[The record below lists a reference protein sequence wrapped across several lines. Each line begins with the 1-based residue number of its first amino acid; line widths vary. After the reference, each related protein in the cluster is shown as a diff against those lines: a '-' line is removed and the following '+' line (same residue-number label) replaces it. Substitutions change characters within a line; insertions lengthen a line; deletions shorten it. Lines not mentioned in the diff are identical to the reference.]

1 MYIEQERPTVKIF
14 FREGPR
20 SAALLRQ
27 IGFGLEEEGIPYE
40 AVADS
45 SEDEACGLAWNA
57 ARASQM
63 EVGIGIDVG
72 TVALHYAKLDRER
85 PLFKTA
91 AASDSEEIR
100 VIGTNAGRLVKKL
113 PLKITE
119 SIADKVVK

>member
-1 MYIEQERPTVKIF
+1 MYVEQERPTVKIF
-14 FREGPR
+14 FHEGPR

-27 IGFGLEEEGIPYE
+27 IGF

-63 EVGIGIDVG
+63 EVGIGIDAG
-72 TVALHYAKLDRER
+72 TVALHYAKLDRDR
-85 PLFKTA
+85 PLLKTA

-119 SIADKVVK
+119 SIVDKVVK

>member
-14 FREGPR
+14 FHEGPR

-63 EVGIGIDVG
+63 
-72 TVALHYAKLDRER
+72 
-85 PLFKTA
+85 
-91 AASDSEEIR
+91 
-100 VIGTNAGRLVKKL
+100 
-113 PLKITE
+113 
-119 SIADKVVK
+119 